1 MDAALFLRAERLATG
16 GERFESR
23 QRCRRAMNYVSAD
36 LQRCESASMG
46 ESFENKSEGCR
57 SAVSQRS
64 HRANS
69 GLRHPDRYPV
79 TPLVLVI
86 LNAMFGLFDLGLDK
100 SMQQSPLWA
109 KDAIREED
117 ASVAGFNVG
126 VNIGEAAG
134 QTIFH
139 CHIHLI
145 PRRHGDVENPRGG
158 VRHVIPGKGNY

>member
-1 MDAALFLRAERLATG
+1 MR
-16 GERFESR
+16 ES
-23 QRCRRAMNYVSAD
+23 
-36 LQRCESASMG
+36 LG
-46 ESFENKSEGCR
+46 NKSEGC
-57 SAVSQRS
+57 
-64 HRANS
+64 
-69 GLRHPDRYPV
+69 PFCDFTKDRILAQNELAFVIRDRFPV
-79 TPLVLVI
+79 TPLHALVI
-86 LNAMFGLFDLGLDK
+86 PKRHVSGWFDLGPSERNACNDL
-100 SMQQSPLWA
+100 LLRA

-117 ASVAGFNVG
+117 PSVAGFNVG